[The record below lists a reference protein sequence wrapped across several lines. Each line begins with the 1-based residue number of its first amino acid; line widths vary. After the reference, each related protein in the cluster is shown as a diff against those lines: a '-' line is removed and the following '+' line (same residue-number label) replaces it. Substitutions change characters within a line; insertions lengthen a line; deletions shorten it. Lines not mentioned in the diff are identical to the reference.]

1 MSVAIAN
8 NSVACLN
15 CHQGEM
21 EVFHL
26 ASNVP
31 VNSCILLDSKE
42 EAVAY
47 PQGRIELGYCR
58 HCGFISNTTFEPKLT
73 EYSGR
78 YEETQG
84 FSGTF
89 QKFHR
94 ELADRLIEKHGLRDK
109 DIIEIGCGKGEFLAL
124 LCSLGDNRGTGFDP
138 GVDVARLADS
148 PVAERTRFIADF
160 YSEKYADHDADFYVC
175 KMTLEHIHPTGEFI
189 ATVRRAIGERLGTKV
204 FFQIPESTRILK
216 DCAFEDIYYEH
227 CSYFTP
233 ESLRYLFVANG
244 FAVDDIDTEYADQYL
259 TIEAHAISPTA
270 GNLAAKQVATDDL
283 NALTDLVTSFQ
294 QRYQAKQVEW
304 QNRLDG
310 YAKQSAKVVL
320 WGGGSKAV
328 AFLSAFDTNATVE
341 YAVDINPYRQGH
353 FLPGS
358 GLPIVGPDFLRE
370 YQPDVVVIMN
380 AVYRDEISA
389 DLTRMGLEPEII
401 AL

>member
-1 MSVAIAN
+1 MSVVVEK
-8 NSVACLN
+8 SPKACPN
-15 CHQGEM
+15 CHTGTM
-21 EVFHL
+21 DVFHR
-26 ASNVP
+26 AENVP

-42 EAVAY
+42 DAVAY
-47 PQGRIELGYCR
+47 PQGDIELGYCK
-58 HCGFISNTTFEPKLT
+58 HCGFISNISFEPQLT

-89 QKFHR
+89 QKFHQQ
-94 ELADRLIEKHGLRDK
+94 LAERLIEKHALRDK

-138 GVDVARLADS
+138 GVDVERLADS
-148 PVAERTRFIADF
+148 PVAKQADFIADF

-175 KMTLEHIHPTGEFI
+175 KMTLEHIHPTGDFI
-189 ATVRRAIGERLGTKV
+189 ATVRRAIGDRLGTKV
-204 FFQIPESTRILK
+204 FFQIPESTRILR

-233 ESLRYLFVANG
+233 ESLRHLFASNG
-244 FAVDDIDTEYADQYL
+244 FAVDGIDTEYADQYL
-259 TIEAHAISPTA
+259 TIEGHAIAQAP
-270 GNLAAKQVATDDL
+270 VALDDS
-283 NALTDLVTSFQ
+283 AHDLSEVTGLVASFPE
-294 QRYQAKQVEW
+294 RYQAKREEW
-304 QNRLDG
+304 QSRLDS
-310 YAKQSAKVVL
+310 YARDSAKVVL

-341 YAVDINPYRQGH
+341 CAVDINPYRQGH

-358 GLPIVGPDFLRE
+358 GLPIVGPE
-370 YQPDVVVIMN
+370 YLEQLKPDVVVIMN
-380 AVYRDEISA
+380 AVYRDEIGA
-389 DLTRMGLEPEII
+389 DLAKMGLTPEII